1 MLDIHHPE
9 GDDDLTEDL
18 LVDRIYADL
27 VERIVS
33 GAIAPGERLR
43 ETHVADMLDVSRV
56 PVREALRRLEFDG
69 LVEIRPRRGATVRQ
83 LTIADV
89 EELFDVRE
97 ALEVLVAR
105 LAARHIN
112 EHGIALLEEAL
123 ARSGEAHRTGDERH
137 VAAAT
142 SQFHEVML
150 ELTGSSLLKALMRVV
165 SGRVHWLFRLTT
177 FRGDHGHGA
186 EHEALLD
193 AIRNGDEEIAAALAY
208 AHVARGRRPTLEAL
222 ASMLDG

>member
-1 MLDIHHPE
+1 MLDMRPE
-9 GDDDLTEDL
+9 GEDDLTDDL

-43 ETHVADMLDVSRV
+43 EVHVAQLLDVSRV

-105 LAARHIN
+105 LAARHIS
-112 EHGIALLEEAL
+112 EHGVARLEEAL
-123 ARSGEAHRTGDERH
+123 QRTEIAHGSGDERRI
-137 VAAAT
+137 VASSAH
-142 SQFHEVML
+142 FHEVLL
-150 ELTGSSLLKALMRVV
+150 ELTESSLLKALMRVV

-177 FRGDHGHGA
+177 DLGDHGQAA
-186 EHEALLD
+186 EHEAMLD

-208 AHVARGRRPTLEAL
+208 AHVARGRRPTLQAL
-222 ASMLDG
+222 ARKLEA

>member
-1 MLDIHHPE
+1 MTIPLHDHE
-9 GDDDLTEDL
+9 TDVDDDL
-18 LVDRIYADL
+18 LVDRVYADL
-27 VERIVS
+27 LERIVS
-33 GAIAPGERLR
+33 GSLAPGERLR
-43 ETHVADMLDVSRV
+43 EVHLATLLNASRI

-105 LAARHIN
+105 LAARHIS
-112 EHGIALLEEAL
+112 EYGIARLDEAL
-123 ARSGEAHRTGDERH
+123 ARSEEAHQSGDERRI
-137 VAAAT
+137 AAA
-142 SQFHEVML
+142 SADFHEVML
-150 ELTGSSLLKALMRVV
+150 ELTGSSLLRSLMRMV

-177 FRGDHGHGA
+177 FRGDHGHRA

-222 ASMLDG
+222 ASTLDR